1 MSFYMILNNKTNNDI
16 GVDIIKRPSI
26 PAPKEKVKVIEI
38 DGRENLYIKTGIYE
52 DITFTIDF
60 NYSSEK
66 NFNQVWRNFKKWLL
80 KPEDNKLIF
89 SDDLDYFYKVN
100 NIEIFEN
107 ARQELYEF
115 GSTTVNITVNPY
127 MYEINGLDSVLN
139 PSSIYNQ
146 GCLSKPLYRI
156 KGEGNITIKVNGVDI
171 LINIGQEAVINT
183 DLQQCFKADQLIN
196 LVIRQ
201 GSFEDLYLQEG
212 NNTFIYTV
220 ATGGRIDS
228 IEIIPNYRTL

>member
-38 DGRENLYIKTGIYE
+38 DGRENLYVKTGIYE

-80 KPEDNKLIF
+80 KLEDNKLIF

-100 NIEIFEN
+100 DIEIFEN

-212 NNTFIYTV
+212 NNTFVYTV